1 VTLRV
6 DRVGGPDG
14 ITDTDLADL
23 VRLRL
28 AWKPASS
35 PEEAV
40 TLDRELR
47 DWWHSEGDRR
57 RAWLARHTNGYAVGM
72 ANAAV
77 FTRMPEPGRGSVR
90 WVYVANVFVR
100 PDARRAGV
108 GRALM
113 ESAIQWAR
121 SEAMVRIVLAPSEMS
136 IPFHRAL
143 GFRPAD
149 DLARLDLV

>member
-1 VTLRV
+1 MTLRV
-6 DRVGGPDG
+6 DRIGGTDG
-14 ITDTDLADL
+14 ATDTDLADL

-57 RAWLARHTNGYAVGM
+57 RAWLARHTDGYAVGM
-72 ANAAV
+72 ANATV
-77 FTRMPEPGRGSVR
+77 FTRMPVPGRGSAR
-90 WVYVANVFVR
+90 WIYVGNVFVR
-100 PDARRAGV
+100 PDARREGW

-113 ESAIQWAR
+113 ESVIEWAWA
-121 SEAMVRIVLAPSEMS
+121 EGMVRIVLAPSEMS
-136 IPFHRAL
+136 VPFCRRL
-143 GFRPAD
+143 GFRAAD
-149 DLARLDLV
+149 DLARLDLR